1 MSVKNS
7 GKSMKKFTNAAVV
20 INSNDKGLRMVNFV
34 RDLQVYNNTENNII
48 YVRSCCW
55 VSYKRNVKYKVKMV
69 CKQSCS
75 PKIQAAK
82 CDRQCPAS
90 NSGCC
95 CHVIAL
101 IWKLEDMTRKS
112 ELKNITPDNRCCT
125 SKPREWGKGGRREVE
140 FSPVM
145 ALKITKPRHASD
157 LPGRKKRSIDSQ
169 FYDPRPL
176 KSQKLDADG
185 IVKLRQDLQKIN
197 ARIPFA
203 AMLPEE
209 KTIQTVMTIV
219 GTVAKGSTIHKQLQD
234 YSRQPPNLVVPYF
247 SSSSLAGKE
256 NVNPVSN
263 GQALN
268 SNSSL
273 NHEISAPPST
283 VQCESEMAPLST
295 PSNDYDELQLQQI
308 SDCNVNNQQQEQN
321 ISSFIEST
329 IDPSEVQLTTV
340 KTETLFIKTL
350 IDKQKQI
357 EMAAR
362 GQSTNPVWFEQNQ
375 NRITASICKDVFSH
389 IQKQG

>member
-1 MSVKNS
+1 
-7 GKSMKKFTNAAVV
+7 MKKFTNAAVV

-34 RDLQVYNNTENNII
+34 HDLHVHNNTENNII
-48 YVRSCCW
+48 YVRACCW
-55 VSYKRNVKYKVKMV
+55 ASYKRNVKYKVKMV
-69 CKQSCS
+69 CKQRGT
-75 PKIQAAK
+75 PKILAAK
-82 CDRQCPAS
+82 CDRQCLAS

-95 CHVIAL
+95 CHVMAL

-112 ELKNITPDNRCCT
+112 ELKNIIG
-125 SKPREWGKGGRREVE
+125 GKREVE

-185 IVKLRQDLQKIN
+185 IVKLRQDFQKVN
-197 ARIPFA
+197 AHIPFA
-203 AMLPEE
+203 VMLPEE

-219 GTVAKGSTIHKQLQD
+219 GTVAKGSMIHKQLQD
-234 YSRQPPNLVVPYF
+234 YSRQSPNLVVPYF

-256 NVNPVSN
+256 NVNLVSN

-268 SNSSL
+268 SNSCL

-295 PSNDYDELQLQQI
+295 LSNDYGELQLQKI
-308 SDCNVNNQQQEQN
+308 SAADCNVNNQQQENN
-321 ISSFIEST
+321 ISSFTEST
-329 IDPSEVQLTTV
+329 FDPSKVQLPTAQ
-340 KTETLFIKTL
+340 TETLFIETL
-350 IDKQKQI
+350 TDKQK
-357 EMAAR
+357 
-362 GQSTNPVWFEQNQ
+362 
-375 NRITASICKDVFSH
+375 
-389 IQKQG
+389 